1 MGRGGGGGGGISRGY
16 YFSDVLVDGVVF
28 FPLQSVLAVPFLAR
42 SKRMNVSKVVSKT
55 SGELSGEIG
64 YGVCKGLE
72 LCQQINVR
80 YDGAD

>member
-1 MGRGGGGGGGISRGY
+1 M
-16 YFSDVLVDGVVF
+16 
-28 FPLQSVLAVPFLAR
+28 LAVPFLAR